1 MFTRR
6 QTLALLAAA
15 GATPALL
22 GRPALAQSA
31 DPELLATAGPLGE
44 MALGDENAPVT
55 VYEYASLTCS
65 HCATFHNQTWPAVK
79 ERYVET
85 GKVRFVLREFPLD
98 PLATAGFMLARCE
111 PDMYWPIVDMLF
123 ELQRQWAFSER
134 PVDTLAQLMRQAGFS
149 QEKFE
154 ACLRDQALFDAIQDV
169 KTRGEELGVTAT
181 PTFFFNGE
189 KRSGALTID
198 EFADIVDPM
207 LEG

>member
-1 MFTRR
+1 MITRR
-6 QTLALLAAA
+6 HALTFLA
-15 GATPALL
+15 GASAVGTL
-22 GRPALAQSA
+22 GLRPAFAQTA
-31 DPELLATAGPLGE
+31 DMDVLGTAGPLGE

-65 HCATFHNQTWPAVK
+65 HCATFHNNTWPQVK
-79 ERYVET
+79 ERFIDT
-85 GKVRFVLREFPLD
+85 GQVRFVMREYPLD

-111 PDMYWPIVDMLF
+111 PELYWPVVDMLF
-123 ELQRQWAFSER
+123 ELQREWAFSDR
-134 PVDTLAQLMRQAGFS
+134 PLDTLAQLMRQAGFS

-154 ACLRDQALFDAIQDV
+154 ACLRDQSLYDGIQEV
-169 KTRGEELGVTAT
+169 KARGEELGVNAT

-198 EFADIVDPM
+198 EFEAIVAPM